1 MSCTRFWNV
10 SFLTEILISWYI
22 FFVLY
27 STHHGT
33 EKKVGNTTLYLIFPK
48 YGSKILLFEGLG
60 VILTFFEMTLEF
72 DRSVL
77 EKLHEASYVVCTLT
91 LRLRYVFHSVK
102 INDLHAPFKT
112 RNHLGFFLHTCIH
125 HSIFIRTVSSKLL
138 FYSLVVH

>member
-1 MSCTRFWNV
+1 MEQQR
-10 SFLTEILISWYI
+10 
-22 FFVLY
+22 
-27 STHHGT
+27 
-33 EKKVGNTTLYLIFPK
+33 VGNTTLYLIFPK
-48 YGSKILLFEGLG
+48 YGSIILLFEGLR

-91 LRLRYVFHSVK
+91 LRLGYVFHSVK

-112 RNHLGFFLHTCIH
+112 RNHLAFFLHTCIH

-138 FYSLVVH
+138 LCRIVVHSFPF